1 MQDLGTKERIR
12 REAMRLFVGH
22 GVSAVSMRDI
32 ADAVG
37 IKAPSLYAHFKGREE
52 LLGDLFYASYAE
64 YGRRLAEAASAHT
77 VFRRKLEAMVR
88 TVCRLHGEDELLFS
102 FLLLTQHGHLRE
114 VPRDGRNPVEV
125 ICRMVAAAMEAG
137 EIAAGDPVLV
147 AGALIGAIVQPAT
160 FKLYGRI
167 SRGLAA
173 MEDEI
178 VALCLKLV
186 S

>member
-1 MQDLGTKERIR
+1 
-12 REAMRLFVGH
+12 
-22 GVSAVSMRDI
+22 
-32 ADAVG
+32 
-37 IKAPSLYAHFKGREE
+37 
-52 LLGDLFYASYAE
+52 
-64 YGRRLAEAASAHT
+64 
-77 VFRRKLEAMVR
+77 MVR